1 LHQRVLAKLLVV
13 LFSAAAEIGGQQLK
27 KKATPATST

>member
-1 LHQRVLAKLLVV
+1 MDSKLLVV
-13 LFSAAAEIGGQQLK
+13 LFSAEAAAAEIGGQQLK